1 MHADGGDHECF
12 VPKKTVFRWPA
23 QPKGVQA
30 VSFFPGTG
38 HLLLTACLDG
48 RVKVWDVYGAGRPLR
63 RSYLGHTGAVR
74 DARFS
79 ADGARIAS
87 ASFDRRV
94 AIWDTE
100 TGACS
105 LNIDVGA
112 VPYCA
117 AWRGASDPN
126 CLIVAT
132 SRRRILQYDL
142 RSGQVEVEYDHHL
155 GAVNTVTLFDDGKRF
170 VSTGDDKKLL
180 VWEVGTPV
188 PVKYIT
194 DPALPVINAVA
205 LHPSQ
210 QFFVGQAM
218 DNTLAAYACGDKI
231 GRMLRKTFKGHV
243 TAGYACAPAFSP
255 DGHFLASGD
264 GDGNLWVW
272 DWRSGRVL
280 SKRRV
285 HDAGPSICTA
295 WHPLQPSWVAVSSW
309 NGVVS
314 LED

>member
-1 MHADGGDHECF
+1 LAGATVTVRRASATPPPHADEHADGGDHECF

-117 AWRGASDPN
+117 AWRGATGQSRFDL
-126 CLIVAT
+126 CLSRSSCRRRRGSCASTSMPTALTRCVDAPRNHSRRRKSSPSST
-132 SRRRILQYDL
+132 SRR
-142 RSGQVEVEYDHHL
+142 
-155 GAVNTVTLFDDGKRF
+155 A
-170 VSTGDDKKLL
+170 
-180 VWEVGTPV
+180 
-188 PVKYIT
+188 
-194 DPALPVINAVA
+194 
-205 LHPSQ
+205 PS
-210 QFFVGQAM
+210 
-218 DNTLAAYACGDKI
+218 
-231 GRMLRKTFKGHV
+231 
-243 TAGYACAPAFSP
+243 
-255 DGHFLASGD
+255 
-264 GDGNLWVW
+264 
-272 DWRSGRVL
+272 
-280 SKRRV
+280 
-285 HDAGPSICTA
+285 
-295 WHPLQPSWVAVSSW
+295 
-309 NGVVS
+309 
-314 LED
+314 